1 MTPKPFLD
9 LRTEKGPFSRALL
22 ETFVESVSLSSASSR
37 RCSVG
42 SSYDL
47 VGEASSYL
55 RSGLSALPMFL
66 SYLRHGIRD
75 FPDFRPC
82 GR

>member
-1 MTPKPFLD
+1 M
-9 LRTEKGPFSRALL
+9 
-22 ETFVESVSLSSASSR
+22 
-37 RCSVG
+37 G

-66 SYLRHGIRD
+66 PRVRRGIRD
-75 FPDFRPC
+75 FADFRP
-82 GR
+82 GRRRRLITSCHPETGTVDMTRCDVSLAVWLALTA